1 MLIEPFFFLS
11 HELKCYPRYLSD
23 LIHAEGAGGNGGQE
37 PASWAQIWLSQITS
51 WVTLDNHLA
60 FLYLSFLIYEMG

>member
-11 HELKCYPRYLSD
+11 HELKCYPGYLSD

-37 PASWAQIWLSQITS
+37 PGVLGA
-51 WVTLDNHLA
+51 NLA
-60 FLYLSFLIYEMG
+60 EPDH